1 MSSDATLEDATL
13 EDAALGTAGLEAGA
27 TLAADAA
34 RKGDVGARA
43 AAAATTGTVFTVIA
57 AISFSHFLNDLMQ
70 ALLPAI
76 YPMLK
81 DDHALTFAQV
91 GLLTLTFQFT
101 ASLLQPVVGIVADR
115 RPLPYSMAVGM
126 ASTLAGLLL
135 LAKATS
141 FPLLVLAAALVGLG
155 SSVFHPE
162 ASRVARM
169 AAGGRP
175 GLAQSLFQ
183 VGGNFGS
190 ALGPLLAAFIVLPF
204 GQGSIAWFSVVAVL
218 AMVVLFRVG
227 KWYASH
233 VGFLYGQGRRAT
245 AVASQKRIVAAVLI
259 LIGLTFSKAVY
270 GSSLS
275 SYYTF
280 FLIERFGVSIRD
292 SQLLLFVYMVA
303 VVIGTIIGGPLGD
316 RFGRKLVLWGS
327 VLGAL
332 PFTLLLPWVN
342 LTWTLILTALIGII
356 MASAFPA
363 IVVYAQELLPRGVG
377 MVAGLLYGLSF
388 GVAGVAAAFLGG
400 LADTHGIAFVYQL
413 CGWLPVVGLLVVFL
427 PDARTVRET

>member
-1 MSSDATLEDATL
+1 MEDATL

-27 TLAADAA
+27 TLEADAA

>member
-1 MSSDATLEDATL
+1 MSSDATVETN
-13 EDAALGTAGLEAGA
+13 AAIETRVVSEGA
-27 TLAADAA
+27 AKA
-34 RKGDVGARA
+34 KVVE
-43 AAAATTGTVFTVIA
+43 ATTGTVFTVIA

-81 DDHALTFAQV
+81 DDHALTFTQV

-126 ASTLAGLLL
+126 GSTLAGLLL
-135 LAKATS
+135 LARATS
-141 FPLLVLAAALVGLG
+141 FPFLVLAAALVGLG

-169 AAGGRP
+169 AAGMRP

-190 ALGPLLAAFIVLPF
+190 ALGPLLAAFFVLPF
-204 GQGSIAWFSVVAVL
+204 GQGSIAWFSIVAVL

-233 VGFLYGQGRRAT
+233 VGLLYGKSRKVV

-270 GSSLS
+270 GSSLN

-316 RFGRKLVLWGS
+316 RFGRKIVLWGS

-427 PDARTVRET
+427 PDARPPREA